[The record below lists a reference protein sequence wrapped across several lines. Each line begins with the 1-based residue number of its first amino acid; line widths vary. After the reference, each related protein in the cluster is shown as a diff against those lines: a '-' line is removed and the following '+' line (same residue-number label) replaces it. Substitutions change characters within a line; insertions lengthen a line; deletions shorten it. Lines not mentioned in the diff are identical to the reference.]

1 MSSGA
6 WLFPSRHLDKRRS
19 PSPGLLFDHATRMT
33 TDSKML
39 AASAGLRAA
48 LGHYGL
54 VAEMGRGGMTS
65 VFLALLRKGDGT
77 TRQVALKQL
86 RSEFSLQDGFRAM
99 FENEAFLGVRFQ
111 HANVVETYDIYSDR
125 SLCVLVMEFLDGQTL
140 SSVRQRAS
148 QESQVPLAIHLRVL
162 ADALAGLH
170 YVHELKDAGKPLGI
184 VHRNVTPSN
193 VFVTYDGQVKVI
205 DFAIAKATF
214 RDAETPMSG
223 VVKGTLGYMSPEAV
237 RRERV
242 DRRTDIFSVGVM
254 LWEAATG
261 RPLWQG
267 HDEIAVFRRLVAGD
281 LPIKTPHAE
290 GTSAEMLRIAAR
302 ALAVDPS
309 RRYATAKDMRLE
321 LEEVLARLG
330 NAKHVATLA
339 EYTQTLF
346 SVDRA
351 KFRTVVD
358 EAMGALVSS
367 QAVSQDE
374 ALYADVS
381 ASHPERA
388 SIEPSTRTS
397 PLASTGHFPTT
408 STSYDIVR
416 AVSDLPHFRRRMRR
430 VIGVAGVTAAAAIG
444 IAYAAHVP
452 NGATAEAGAPIIVEP
467 APLQALSTP
476 VATLEAAA
484 PTPAPARGTISA
496 IFLVHPA
503 HARLFLD
510 GAPLEG
516 NPAGIRRQPDD
527 KPHLLRV
534 EASGYATL
542 VRAIDLD
549 RDVAQEL
556 ELAPDP
562 RPVPPRT
569 APSTERHDQLPKSHP
584 AKLTLVR
591 DDPWGI

>member
-1 MSSGA
+1 
-6 WLFPSRHLDKRRS
+6 
-19 PSPGLLFDHATRMT
+19 MT

-48 LGHYGL
+48 LGPYGL
-54 VAEMGRGGMTS
+54 VAEIGRGGMTS
-65 VFLALLRKGDGT
+65 VFLALLRKKDGT
-77 TRQVALKQL
+77 TRQVAFKHL

-125 SLCVLVMEFLDGQTL
+125 TLCVLVTEFLDGQTL

-148 QESQVPLAIHLRVL
+148 QGSPVPLAIHLRVL

-170 YVHELKDAGKPLGI
+170 YVHELRDGGKPLGI

-193 VFVTYDGQVKVI
+193 IFVTYDGRVKVI

-214 RDAETPMSG
+214 RDAETPLSG

-237 RRERV
+237 RHECL

-261 RPLWQG
+261 RSLWQG

-281 LPIKTPHAE
+281 LPIKTPPAE
-290 GTSAEMLRIAAR
+290 GTSAEMLKIAAR

-309 RRYATAKDMRLE
+309 HRYATAKDMRLE

-330 NAKHVATLA
+330 HAKHAAMLA

-346 SVDRA
+346 SVDQA

-358 EAMGALVSS
+358 EAMAALGSAQSVSHD
-367 QAVSQDE
+367 V
-374 ALYADVS
+374 LHADVGES
-381 ASHPERA
+381 NLERV
-388 SIEPSTRTS
+388 SMEPSTRTS
-397 PLASTGHFPTT
+397 RLASTGPFPTT
-408 STSYDIVR
+408 SIAHDIVQG
-416 AVSDLPHFRRRMRR
+416 VSDVPHFRRRIRR

-452 NGATAEAGAPIIVEP
+452 NVANAEAGAPIIVEP
-467 APLQALSTP
+467 APLQALP
-476 VATLEAAA
+476 AAIATHEPAA
-484 PTPAPARGTISA
+484 PAPVPARGTISA
-496 IFLVHPA
+496 IFLVRPA

-534 EASGYATL
+534 EASGYAPL

-556 ELAPDP
+556 ELAPEP
-562 RPVPPRT
+562 ARAPPRT
-569 APSTERHDQLPKSHP
+569 APSTERREELPKSHGT
-584 AKLTLVR
+584 KLTVVR